1 MEIDLDAL
9 QLLPAPETQAAQCC
23 CTCCV
28 TCPATCEASG
38 A

>member
-9 QLLPAPETQAAQCC
+9 QILPAPETAAYACC

-38 A
+38 G